1 MHNFHYSMAGL
12 LLQVTYPRYVVA
24 VRPEKSEPYRT
35 RITAGGDRID
45 YEGNVTTH
53 TQLQWKL
60 SRCIGTLL
68 YQHLEQNT
76 ALLIYR
82 TCTCAHYYQ
91 TQNTSDSNMT

>member
-1 MHNFHYSMAGL
+1 MAGL

-53 TQLQWKL
+53 TASMETIKMHWNSVISTPGAKY
-60 SRCIGTLL
+60 C
-68 YQHLEQNT
+68 T
-76 ALLIYR
+76 ADISNMY
-82 TCTCAHYYQ
+82 TCAHYYQ

>member
-1 MHNFHYSMAGL
+1 MAGL

-53 TQLQWKL
+53 TASMETIKMHWN
-60 SRCIGTLL
+60 SVISTLGAK
-68 YQHLEQNT
+68 YCT
-76 ALLIYR
+76 ADISNI
-82 TCTCAHYYQ
+82 CTCAHYYQ